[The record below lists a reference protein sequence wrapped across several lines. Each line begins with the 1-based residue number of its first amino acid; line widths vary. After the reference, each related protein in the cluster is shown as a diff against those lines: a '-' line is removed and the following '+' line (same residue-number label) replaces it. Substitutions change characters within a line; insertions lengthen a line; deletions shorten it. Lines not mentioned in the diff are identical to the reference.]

1 MGKGTIIL
9 AYSGGL
15 DTSICIPL
23 LKERYDYDRVV
34 TVAVNVGQRDE
45 EIDVATKKGKKLADK
60 HYTIDVR
67 EKFVANHI
75 FPAIKANGSYEG
87 YPMGTSLARPL
98 IAEEVVKVARK
109 EKATAIAH
117 GCTGKGNDQLR
128 FDFIIRAAGFDVVA
142 PIREQNLTRDWEIGY
157 AKDHNIPVPVKKD
170 KPWSMDENCWSRSI
184 EGGRLEEPDFHPPE
198 EIYLWTVSPEN
209 APAKPEKITL
219 TFAKGVPV
227 AINGKKF
234 SGIDLINRL
243 NVLAGKHG
251 IGRNDM
257 IEDRIL
263 GLKARENYEHPAAT
277 VILAAHRDLEGLVLT
292 RSELAFKRMVDDK
305 WSELAYKGLVY
316 EPLYAALNAFID
328 TTQERVNGKV
338 DLELYKGSVRI
349 LGRSS
354 PQAIYSGDL
363 VSFDSSSIDQ
373 CDAIGVS
380 RYFGIQARL
389 VHAMTTKAA
398 KKTGK
403 K

>member
-1 MGKGTIIL
+1 MGKGTIVL

-45 EIDVATKKGKKLADK
+45 EIETATMKGKKLADQ
-60 HYTIDVR
+60 HYTIDAR
-67 EKFVANHI
+67 KKFVNEHI
-75 FPAIKANGSYEG
+75 FPAIRANGSFEG

-109 EKATAIAH
+109 EGAKAIGH

-128 FDFIIRAAGFDVVA
+128 FDVIIRGAGLEVVA
-142 PIREQNLTRDWEIGY
+142 PIRELNLTRDWEIEY
-157 AKDHNIPVPVKKD
+157 ARQHDIQVPVKKE

-184 EGGRLEEPDFHPPE
+184 EGGLLEDPAYHPPE
-198 EIYLWTVSPEN
+198 EIYLWTVSAQK
-209 APAKPEKITL
+209 APDIPEKLTL
-219 TFAKGVPV
+219 EFKAGIPV
-227 AINGKKF
+227 SLNGRRRA
-234 SGIDLINRL
+234 GYELIQDLNER
-243 NVLAGKHG
+243 AGKHG

-277 VILAAHRDLEGLVLT
+277 VILLAHRDLEGLVLT
-292 RSELAFKRMVDDK
+292 RQELAFKRMVDDK
-305 WSELAYKGLVY
+305 WSELAYEGLVY
-316 EPLYAALNAFID
+316 EPLYAALNAFIN
-328 TTQERVNGKV
+328 TTQERVNGLV
-338 DLELYKGSVRI
+338 DLELYKGNVRV

-354 PQAIYSGDL
+354 PDAIYSSDL
-363 VSFDSSSIDQ
+363 VSFDSASIDQ
-373 CDAIGVS
+373 CHAVGVS
-380 RYFGIQARL
+380 HYFGLQARM
-389 VHAMTTKAA
+389 VRANAVQKAQ
-398 KKTGK
+398 KKK

>member
-1 MGKGTIIL
+1 MGKGTIVL

-45 EIDVATKKGKKLADK
+45 EIDVATKKGEKLADK
-60 HYTIDVR
+60 HYTLDVR
-67 EKFVANHI
+67 EKFVKEHI
-75 FPAIKANGSYEG
+75 FPAIRANGSYEG

-98 IAEEVVKVARK
+98 IAEEVVRIAQK
-109 EKATAIAH
+109 EKAKAIGH

-128 FDFIIRAAGFDVVA
+128 FDFIIRSAGLEVVA
-142 PIREQNLTRDWEIGY
+142 PIRELNLTRDWEIEY
-157 AKDHNIPVPVKKD
+157 AKKHKIPVPVKKD

-184 EGGRLEEPDFHPPE
+184 EGGNLEDPAYYPPE
-198 EIYLWTVSPEN
+198 EIFLWTVSPTK
-209 APAKPEKITL
+209 APNMPEKITL
-219 TFAKGVPV
+219 GFKAGIPV
-227 AINGKKF
+227 SLNGKKL
-234 SGIDLINRL
+234 GGYELIQKL
-243 NVLAGKHG
+243 NSLAGSHG

-277 VILAAHRDLEGLVLT
+277 VILTAHRDLESLTLT

-328 TTQERVNGKV
+328 TTQERVNGNV
-338 DLELYKGSVRI
+338 DLELYKGSVRV

-354 PQAIYSGDL
+354 PDAIYSNDL
-363 VSFDSSSIDQ
+363 VSFDSATIDQ
-373 CDAIGVS
+373 CHAIGVS
-380 RYFGIQARL
+380 QYFGIQARL
-389 VHAMTTKAA
+389 VRQMQ
-398 KKTGK
+398 KKK

>member
-1 MGKGTIIL
+1 ML
-9 AYSGGL
+9 Q
-15 DTSICIPL
+15 
-23 LKERYDYDRVV
+23 ERYDYDRVV

-45 EIDVATKKGKKLADK
+45 EIDVATKKGKKLADR

-67 EKFVANHI
+67 ERFVAEHI

-98 IAEEVVKVARK
+98 IAEEVVKIAKK

-128 FDFIIRAAGFDVVA
+128 FDFIIRAAGFEVVA

-157 AKDHNIPVPVKKD
+157 AKEHNIPVPVKKD

-198 EIYLWTVSPEN
+198 EIYLWTVSPEK
-209 APAKPEKITL
+209 APAKPQKITL
-219 TFAKGVPV
+219 MFARGVPV
-227 AINGKKF
+227 AINGKKMA
-234 SGIDLINRL
+234 GYDLINKL

-251 IGRNDM
+251 VGRNDM

-277 VILAAHRDLEGLVLT
+277 VILTAHRDLEGLVLT
-292 RSELAFKRMVDDK
+292 RQELAFKRMVDDK
-305 WSELAYKGLVY
+305 WSELAYKGLIY
-316 EPLYAALNAFID
+316 EPLYAALNAFVD
-328 TTQERVNGKV
+328 TTQERVNGSV

-380 RYFGIQARL
+380 RYFGLQARL
-389 VHAMTTKAA
+389 VHALKDQSP
-398 KKTGK
+398 KKSGGK
-403 K
+403 